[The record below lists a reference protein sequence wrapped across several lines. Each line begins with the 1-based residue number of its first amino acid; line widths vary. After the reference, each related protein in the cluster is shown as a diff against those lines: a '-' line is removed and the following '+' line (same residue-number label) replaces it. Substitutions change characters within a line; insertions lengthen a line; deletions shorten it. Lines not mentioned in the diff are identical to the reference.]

1 MLNKKDNPVEK
12 VVAKSRGALLS
23 SALFSC
29 AINILMLTG
38 PLFMLQVYDRVLTS
52 RSVPTLITLFALVV
66 ALYLF
71 FGFFDFIR
79 SRILSRIGFRL
90 DVELGTIA
98 KRNWIFSGL
107 GKGQATSRPLR
118 DLTVIRQFMGSNG
131 LPALFDLPWMPIYL
145 AIVYLLHV
153 KLGLLATAGAAVVV
167 AATVVSELITKKPV
181 MESSR
186 WDLSDQN
193 FSESSNRNA
202 EAIVAMGMVGNI
214 SRYWETIRHKAL
226 ANSQLAGGRTEAIS
240 AITKTTRMLM
250 QSAILALGAY
260 LAMFQEITPG
270 TMIASSILATR
281 ALTPLDSAVSNWKNF
296 VRARQSYNKLKEL
309 LSSDSI
315 SEQPI
320 DLPDPEGRIE
330 VEKIAKLVR
339 NKKSGEVSTI
349 LSGINFKLEP
359 GDGLGVIGPSAS
371 GKSSLARLLVGL
383 GRPDKGELR
392 FDGASF
398 DQWNPDK
405 VGKFVGYL
413 PQSVELLAGTVAQNI
428 ARFEPGAS
436 DETIVAAAKLAG
448 VHELILKLPGGY
460 STNLGSE
467 DVLLSGGQAQRI
479 ALARAVYGIPKL
491 VVMDEPNAHLD
502 MEGDAAL
509 TRAIAE
515 LRKAG
520 SCIVVMAHRP
530 SAIAAVN
537 KLLML
542 KDGKQVEF
550 GPKDEVLA
558 KVIKQSKKPDLRA
571 VE

>member
-1 MLNKKDNPVEK
+1 MNKKDNPVEK